1 MNRWLGIGLAV
12 AALLVGLLA
21 GYLNWGR
28 PLGSARQE
36 LQQARVEADAE
47 RQAMG
52 RALREA
58 EARLKTVTGERE
70 RLEEAL
76 TKGKK

>member
-21 GYLNWGR
+21 GYLYWGR

-36 LQQARVEADAE
+36 LQQVRTEADAE
-47 RQAMG
+47 REAVS

-58 EARLKTVTGERE
+58 EARLKTVTQERE

-76 TKGKK
+76 TKGRK